1 MTQNDTGGECGIN
14 GISGPSDTD
23 TIDQDVRP
31 AAVYRTAVPVI
42 ASHCRKSLCKNIFT
56 LSSDCGILIINACR
70 PRGDAP

>member
-1 MTQNDTGGECGIN
+1 MTQNDTGEECGIN

-42 ASHCRKSLCKNIFT
+42 AVPVIVQKYLYTFF
-56 LSSDCGILIINACR
+56 
-70 PRGDAP
+70 

>member
-1 MTQNDTGGECGIN
+1 MNGYKKEIGHVGGEAGGGDMTQNDTGGECGIN

-42 ASHCRKSLCKNIFT
+42 VQKYLYTFF
-56 LSSDCGILIINACR
+56 
-70 PRGDAP
+70 

>member
-1 MTQNDTGGECGIN
+1 MTQNDTGEECGIN

-42 ASHCRKSLCKNIFT
+42 IAVPVIVQKYLYTFF
-56 LSSDCGILIINACR
+56 
-70 PRGDAP
+70 

>member
-42 ASHCRKSLCKNIFT
+42 VPVIVQKYLYTFF
-56 LSSDCGILIINACR
+56 
-70 PRGDAP
+70 